1 MPDPEVL
8 PVLRRLA
15 GELPTPSYVYFTD
28 RMAGRV
34 AQLKQAFADR
44 FEISYAAKANP
55 NGAVLRALRAA
66 GCALDVS
73 SAGEIERGL
82 RAGFASS
89 AISFSGPAKRDVELQ
104 RAIALSC
111 GHVVCESVGEIR
123 RLQNL
128 AHAANARVPVLLRI
142 NPARVPKK
150 FGLHLGGRASQFGVD
165 AEVAATAID
174 AIAESPQ
181 LQLEGFHIHSG
192 LNSLQEEGIAENFAI
207 FAELFQQLSSEHR
220 LRPKVLIF
228 GSGFGIPYLHNDQPL
243 SLDRL
248 ASLVHPILD
257 GLHADPACT
266 QARLVLEMGRW
277 LVGPEGFLL
286 TRVVD
291 AKRSHDVEVRLCDA
305 GFNNHLAACGMMGT
319 VIRRNW
325 AFWNLSSA
333 ADAPRS
339 TYLLTGPLCASFDV
353 LAQQIDLPETRVG
366 DVLAIGTSGAYGL
379 TASPFGF
386 ISHPPPAEFA
396 LTGDCEVG
404 DVSEPLVVQ

>member
-1 MPDPEVL
+1 
-8 PVLRRLA
+8 
-15 GELPTPSYVYFTD
+15 
-28 RMAGRV
+28 
-34 AQLKQAFADR
+34 
-44 FEISYAAKANP
+44 
-55 NGAVLRALRAA
+55 
-66 GCALDVS
+66 
-73 SAGEIERGL
+73 
-82 RAGFASS
+82 
-89 AISFSGPAKRDVELQ
+89 
-104 RAIALSC
+104 
-111 GHVVCESVGEIR
+111 VVCESEGEIR
-123 RLQNL
+123 RLQKL

-165 AEVAATAID
+165 AEDAATAID

-192 LNSLQEEGIAENFAI
+192 LNSLHEEGIAENFAI
-207 FAELFQQLSSEHR
+207 FAELFQQLASEHR

-228 GSGFGIPYLHNDQPL
+228 GSGFGIPYLHEDQPL

-257 GLHADPACT
+257 GLHADPACM
-266 QARLVLEMGRW
+266 QARFVLEMGRW

-291 AKRSHDVEVRLCDA
+291 AKRSRGVEIRLCDA

-325 AFWNLSSA
+325 SFWNLSSA

-353 LAQQIDLPETRVG
+353 LAQQIDLPETGIG
-366 DVLAIGTSGAYGL
+366 DVLAIGTSGAYGP
-379 TASPFGF
+379 TASPIGF
-386 ISHPPPAEFA
+386 ISHPPPAEIA
-396 LTGDCEVG
+396 ITGDG
-404 DVSEPLVVQ
+404 QFRDVSEPLILQ